1 MSYIIDRRLNGKN
14 KSLVNRQRFLD
25 RYKTQVKEAVS
36 EALNKRSITDIE
48 NGENISLPP
57 KNINEP
63 VITNGSG
70 GQRHRVFPGNKDF
83 TTGDEI
89 DKPPQGG
96 QGKNGAGKPSNQG
109 EGEDDFSFYI
119 TKEEFL
125 NYIFDDLELPNF
137 VKKNL
142 SHSKEFKKVR
152 GGYLTE
158 GTPNNLSIIRS
169 MQNAHA
175 RRIGMSAGK
184 RKKLKELKVALD
196 DCLANDPENES
207 KITQL
212 KEDIHDVER
221 RLKLV
226 PFLDDMDLRYRNHV
240 KISTPS
246 SKAVM
251 FCIMDVSGSMT
262 QDIKDMAKRFY
273 LLLYLFLER
282 NYEETEIVFIRH
294 HINASEVSEHDF
306 FYSRETGGTI
316 VSSAL
321 QLTRDI
327 INERYASSEWNIYA
341 AQASDGDNWVDDS
354 PNCYQILK
362 EDILPHVQYFSYVEI
377 TDKDHQALWRA
388 YEKLLSEH
396 PQLFSMAQIKGV
408 GDIFPVFR
416 ELFMKDKAKAVE

>member
-25 RYKTQVKEAVS
+25 RYKSQVKEAVS
-36 EALNKRSITDIE
+36 DALNKRSITDIE
-48 NGENISLPP
+48 SGENISLPP

-63 VITNGSG
+63 MITHGQG
-70 GQRHRVFPGNKDF
+70 GNNHRVFPGNKEF
-83 TTGDEI
+83 TAGDEI

-96 QGKNGAGKPSNQG
+96 GKGSGSGKPSN
-109 EGEDDFSFYI
+109 EGTGDDEFSFYI

-142 SHSKEFKKVR
+142 ADSKEFKKVR
-152 GGYLTE
+152 GGYLTD
-158 GTPNNLSIIRS
+158 GTPNNLSVIRS
-169 MQNAHA
+169 MQHAHA
-175 RRIGMSAGK
+175 RRIAMSASK
-184 RKKLKELKVALD
+184 RKKLKALNNKLETLEAASEPD
-196 DCLANDPENES
+196 QEA
-207 KITQL
+207 ITAL
-212 KEDIHDVER
+212 TIEIEDVER
-221 RLKLV
+221 RLKLI
-226 PFLDDMDLRYRNHV
+226 PFLDDIDLRYRNQV
-240 KISTPS
+240 KITKPS

-282 NYEETEIVFIRH
+282 NYEQTEIVFIRH

-327 INERYASSEWNIYA
+327 INERYAGSEWNIYA

-354 PNCYQILK
+354 PNCYKILK
-362 EDILPHVQYFSYVEI
+362 EDILPQVQYFAYVEI
-377 TDKDHQALWRA
+377 TDKDHQALWRS
-388 YEKLLSEH
+388 YQNLLKEQ
-396 PQLFSMAQIKGV
+396 PGLFAMAQIKSL

-416 ELFMKDKAKAVE
+416 ELFMKDKSKVEA

>member
-1 MSYIIDRRLNGKN
+1 
-14 KSLVNRQRFLD
+14 
-25 RYKTQVKEAVS
+25 
-36 EALNKRSITDIE
+36 
-48 NGENISLPP
+48 
-57 KNINEP
+57 
-63 VITNGSG
+63 
-70 GQRHRVFPGNKDF
+70 
-83 TTGDEI
+83 
-89 DKPPQGG
+89 
-96 QGKNGAGKPSNQG
+96 
-109 EGEDDFSFYI
+109 
-119 TKEEFL
+119 
-125 NYIFDDLELPNF
+125 
-137 VKKNL
+137 
-142 SHSKEFKKVR
+142 
-152 GGYLTE
+152 
-158 GTPNNLSIIRS
+158 
-169 MQNAHA
+169 
-175 RRIGMSAGK
+175 
-184 RKKLKELKVALD
+184 
-196 DCLANDPENES
+196 
-207 KITQL
+207 
-212 KEDIHDVER
+212 
-221 RLKLV
+221 
-226 PFLDDMDLRYRNHV
+226 
-240 KISTPS
+240 
-246 SKAVM
+246 
-251 FCIMDVSGSMT
+251 MT

>member
-25 RYKTQVKEAVS
+25 RYKAQVKEAVS
-36 EALNKRSITDIE
+36 EALNKRSITDID

-63 VITNGSG
+63 MITNGTG
-70 GQRHRVFPGNKDF
+70 GQRHRVFPGNKEF
-83 TTGDEI
+83 ATGDEI

-96 QGKNGAGKPSNQG
+96 QSGGGAGKPSNQG

-142 SHSKEFKKVR
+142 SHSKEYKKVR

-184 RKKLKELKVALD
+184 RKKLKELTAALEA
-196 DCLANDPENES
+196 CLAQEPENKQ
-207 KITQL
+207 KIAQL
-212 KEDIHDVER
+212 KKDIKDVER

-226 PFLDDMDLRYRNHV
+226 PFLDDMDLRYRNQV

-377 TDKDHQALWRA
+377 TDKDHQALWRS

-396 PQLFSMAQIKGV
+396 PQLFSMAQIKSV
-408 GDIFPVFR
+408 GDIFQVFR
-416 ELFMKDKAKAVE
+416 ELFMKDKAKVAE

>member
-25 RYKTQVKEAVS
+25 RYKAQVKEAVS
-36 EALNKRSITDIE
+36 DALNKRSITDIE
-48 NGENISLPP
+48 SGENISIPP

-63 VITNGSG
+63 LITNGSG
-70 GQRHRVFPGNKDF
+70 GQSHRVFPGNKEF
-83 TTGDEI
+83 ATGDEI

-96 QGKNGAGKPSNQG
+96 GKGSGSGKASNDG
-109 EGEDDFSFYI
+109 GGDDEFSFYI

-137 VKKNL
+137 VKKSL
-142 SHSKEFKKVR
+142 SQSKEYKKVR
-152 GGYLTE
+152 GGYLTD

-175 RRIGMSAGK
+175 RRIAMSSSK
-184 RKKLKELKVALD
+184 RKKIKNLERRLDELDKNKPD
-196 DCLANDPENES
+196 ANDDILQIKNA
-207 KITQL
+207 I
-212 KEDIHDVER
+212 EDLER

-226 PFLDDMDLRYRNHV
+226 PFLDDIDLRYRNQV
-240 KISTPS
+240 KITKPS

-273 LLLYLFLER
+273 MLLYLFLER
-282 NYEETEIVFIRH
+282 NYEQTEIVFIRH

-327 INERYASSEWNIYA
+327 INERYAGSEWNIYA

-354 PNCYQILK
+354 PNCYKILS
-362 EDILPHVQYFSYVEI
+362 EDILPHVQYFAYVEI
-377 TDKDHQALWRA
+377 TDKDHQALWRS
-388 YEKLLSEH
+388 YNNLLTLH
-396 PQLFSMAQIKGV
+396 PNLFAMAQIKTL

-416 ELFMKDKAKAVE
+416 ELFIKDKNKVTE